1 MVKVLINLSWMLLCV
16 TASSFS
22 AEIND
27 TTTLDSTIWSKNLEA
42 VTVVAKKPLVKTD
55 IDKLTY
61 DVASDPQAQTNTV
74 LEILRKVPL
83 VTIDGQDN
91 IKVNNSSS
99 FKVYVNGK
107 PNNMMSNN
115 PSEVFKSIPANSIK
129 KIEVI
134 TNPGPKYDAEGV
146 GGILNIVTLGHGM
159 EGYTAT
165 VGTSVNSQGGVGGN
179 IFGTIQQGK
188 LTVSGNYSDNYS
200 NQPTKWSGSNNN
212 VTGDVNASSANIT
225 TDKTTKSHAR
235 YQWSNLEASYEIDT
249 LHLVTASFGLL
260 GGNGRGDIENTT
272 SGVYPTDGR
281 FLYRYSNFINTKQ
294 SMYSIDGSFDYQR
307 SFRQK
312 GRLLTFS
319 YKINTNP
326 NKTDDYNTYYDMKAA
341 NAWTTYLHRLKNQ
354 HHNQNAH
361 TTEQTFQIDYTTPI
375 GKLHTIEA
383 GIKYIMRN
391 NKSIDNRYIKENQDD
406 INYTHDEKNSSH
418 YKHINNILATYFGYG
433 LMWKKFSGRLGF
445 RYEHTIQNVKYLLG
459 RGDDFHKNLDDFVP
473 SASVGLHIS
482 DAVSFRLGYN
492 LRVYRPGIWY
502 LNPYIDDSNPTNI
515 KQGNSNLKSEKSH
528 IFTLG
533 FNMNTYKFS
542 LNMNSYTSFTNNS
555 IEEKTSLIKDTEIIG
570 LDNPTGKDVLYT
582 TYQNIGK
589 TKETGI
595 NAYINWN
602 ILKDTRIY
610 SSLNGS
616 YNDYSDGMTLK
627 NHGWQASTF
636 TGIEQVLP
644 KDWRISFNYYGRTPW
659 IALQG
664 KGQSYS
670 DYSITINKSFLDKRL
685 NFSLYVGSFLRKY
698 NYREGKIES
707 QNFSQV
713 SWSKSTDCRIKF
725 AVSYRLGSLKATVKK
740 VERSIENTDI
750 KENKEK

>member
-1 MVKVLINLSWMLLCV
+1 MAKVLINLSWMLLCV
-16 TASSFS
+16 AASSFS

-61 DVASDPQAQTNTV
+61 DVASDPQAQTNNV
-74 LEILRKVPL
+74 LEILRKVPM
-83 VTIDGQDN
+83 VTVDGQDN

-115 PSEVFKSIPANSIK
+115 PSEVLKSIPANSIK

-165 VGTSVNSQGGVGGN
+165 VGTSVYSQGGVGGYF
-179 IFGTIQQGK
+179 FGTVQQGK
-188 LTVSGNYSDNYS
+188 LTVSGNYNYS
-200 NQPTKWSGSNNN
+200 NPKQPTRWNGSNSY
-212 VTGDVNASSANIT
+212 VTGDANASSANIT
-225 TDKTTKSHAR
+225 TDRTTQSHGK
-235 YQWSNLEASYEIDT
+235 YQWSCLEASYEIDT
-249 LHLVTASFGLL
+249 LRLVTASFGLWN
-260 GGNGRGDIENTT
+260 GNGREDIEKTT

-281 FLYRYSNFINTKQ
+281 FLYRYSDLTNGKYNRL
-294 SMYSIDGSFDYQR
+294 SIDGSIDYQR
-307 SFRQK
+307 SFHQK
-312 GRLLTFS
+312 DRLLTFS

-326 NKTDDYNTYYDMKAA
+326 DKIDNYNTYYDMEADD
-341 NAWTTYLHRLKNQ
+341 AWTTYLHRLKNQ
-354 HHNQNAH
+354 HHDQKAH

-375 GKLHTIEA
+375 GKLHTLEA
-383 GIKYIMRN
+383 GTKYIMRN
-391 NKSIDNRYIKENQDD
+391 NKSIDNRYMKENQDNTD
-406 INYTHDEKNSSH
+406 YAYDEKNSSH
-418 YKHINNILATYFGYG
+418 YKHINNILATYLGYG
-433 LMWKKFSGRLGF
+433 LNWKNFSGRLGF
-445 RYEHTIQNVKYLLG
+445 RYEHTILDVKYLLG
-459 RGDDFHKNLDDFVP
+459 RGNDFHKNLDDFVP
-473 SASVGLHIS
+473 SASVGLRIS
-482 DAVSFRLGYN
+482 DAVNFRLGYN
-492 LRVYRPGIWY
+492 LRIYRPGIWH
-502 LNPYIDDSNPTNI
+502 LNPYINDSNPTNI
-515 KQGNSNLKSEKSH
+515 NQGNSDLTSEKSH
-528 IFTLG
+528 AFTLG
-533 FNMNTYKFS
+533 FNMNTNNFS
-542 LNMNSYTSFTNNS
+542 LNMNLRTSFTNNS
-555 IEEKTSLIKDTEIIG
+555 IEDVTSLVNDKKIIG
-570 LDNPTGKDVLYT
+570 LGNPTGKDVFYT

-589 TKETGI
+589 TKETGMS
-595 NAYINWN
+595 AYINWN
-602 ILKDTRIY
+602 ILKNTRIY

-636 TGIEQVLP
+636 TEIEQVLP

-685 NFSLYVGSFLRKY
+685 NFSLYVGNFLRKY
-698 NYREGKIES
+698 SYREEKIAS

-713 SWSKSTDCRIKF
+713 LWSKNTDRRISF
-725 AVSYRLGSLKATVKK
+725 SVSYRIGSLKATVKK

>member
-1 MVKVLINLSWMLLCV
+1 MVKVLFNLSWMLLCV

-61 DVASDPQAQTNTV
+61 NVESDPQAQTNTV

-115 PSEVFKSIPANSIK
+115 PSEVLKSMPANSIK

-146 GGILNIVTLGHGM
+146 GGILNIITLGHGM

-165 VGTSVNSQGGVGGN
+165 IRTSVNSQGGVGGN
-179 IFGTIQQGK
+179 LFGTIQQGK
-188 LTVSGNYSDNYS
+188 LTVSGNYSYNYF

-235 YQWSNLEASYEIDT
+235 YQWSSLEASYEIDT
-249 LHLVTASFGLL
+249 LRLVTASFGLW
-260 GGNGRGDIENTT
+260 GGNGRGDIENTI

-281 FLYRYSNFINTKQ
+281 FLYHYSNFINTKQ
-294 SMYSIDGSFDYQR
+294 SRYSIDGSFDYQR

-375 GKLHTIEA
+375 GKLHTLEA

-406 INYTHDEKNSSH
+406 INYTYDEKNSSH
-418 YKHINNILATYFGYG
+418 YKHINNIFATYLGYG
-433 LMWKKFSGRLGF
+433 ITWKKFSGRLGF

-515 KQGNSNLKSEKSH
+515 NQGNSNLKSEKSH

-533 FNMNTYKFS
+533 FNVNTYKFS

-555 IEEKTSLIKDTEIIG
+555 IEERTSLINDKEIIG

-589 TKETGI
+589 AKETGI

-610 SSLNGS
+610 SRLNGS

-636 TGIEQVLP
+636 TGIEQTLP
-644 KDWRISFNYYGRTPW
+644 KNWRISIDYYGRTPW

-670 DYSITINKSFLDKRL
+670 DYGITISKSFLDKRL
-685 NFSLYVGSFLRKY
+685 NLSFYAGSFFKKY
-698 NYREGKIES
+698 NYREEKIES

-713 SWSKSTDCRIKF
+713 SWSKNKDCRIKF
-725 AVSYRLGSLKATVKK
+725 AISYRLGSLKATVKK
-740 VERSIENTDI
+740 VERSIENTDV
-750 KENKEK
+750 KGNKEK